1 MGIVRKTSRSKK
13 SKDPLLGQVVA
24 GRYRLESLLGEGG
37 MGVVYRARHVLID
50 RVVALK
56 LIRPDLRGETHL
68 RAWMVR
74 EARAANRVDHAHIV
88 DIHDVGETEE
98 GELYLVMEYL
108 IGDSLSSQIA
118 KGPMPIARAVDILEQ
133 MTAALARAH
142 DLGVVH
148 RDLKSD
154 NIMITARGG
163 RKDFVKILDFG
174 LAALT
179 RDPRLAPKGAVFGT
193 PEYMSPEQARGEDAI
208 SSSDLYALGVLF
220 FEMLTGRLPFRS
232 GDRDELLEMQ
242 RKAKAPSPRK
252 YRPDIPEQA
261 EHIILKLLEKKAEDR
276 FRDGHHLKEELKEM
290 QRALPSREWDA
301 PTDAAPVA
309 PPPPP
314 PAQTPGVVE
323 WSGTAANFLRAVARA
338 YPDGDAPTE
347 VQGASD
353 KIWELASRASRLEGE
368 LESHSK
374 KLEAIEKRGRG
385 LRAEIGRKVEDLA
398 GEESRALRDAS
409 SERDVLSHLILK
421 RKKAQREQHTAQAEV
436 QAAGDHIERNRRAY
450 ESLGAARAQVEVLE
464 GVSRDY
470 ERRAR
475 SKEDIAAER
484 RKQIEELRAQLSSA
498 NAIQRGFGKRSP
510 DGPRA
515 NRQPRTRGPHLRKGL
530 RRRLKPPA
538 RPPPRQDGMPRA
550 PRRHRQAPQRQRS
563 RRQAIRATRT
573 DGKARRCAVAPRQQ
587 GPEGTRIDQ
596 AIGFSATILQF
607 KSAILAFSAAVQA
620 SPPF

>member
-1 MGIVRKTSRSKK
+1 MGIVRKTSRSKR
-13 SKDPLLGQVVA
+13 SKDPLLGKVVA
-24 GRYRLESLLGEGG
+24 ARYRLESQLGEGG

-88 DIHDVGETEE
+88 DIHDVGETED

-108 IGDSLSSQIA
+108 VGESLSSQIG
-118 KGPMPIARAVDILEQ
+118 KGPMSITRAVDILEQ

-154 NIMITARGG
+154 NIMLTARGG

-208 SSSDLYALGVLF
+208 AASDLYALGVLF

-242 RKAKAPSPRK
+242 RKGKPPSPRK
-252 YRPDIPEQA
+252 YRSEIPEAA
-261 EHIILKLLEKKAEDR
+261 ERVILKLLEKNPEDR
-276 FRDGHHLKEELKEM
+276 FRDGHHLKEELKEL
-290 QRALPSREWDA
+290 QRALPSRQWDQ
-301 PTDAAPVA
+301 PTETAAA

-314 PAQTPGVVE
+314 PPPAHAPGVVE
-323 WSGTAANFLRAVARA
+323 WSRTAANFLRAVARA
-338 YPDGDAPTE
+338 YPDGDAPTD
-347 VQGASD
+347 VQGAAD
-353 KIWELASRASRLEGE
+353 QIWRLASRASRLEGE

-374 KLEAIEKRGRG
+374 KLETIEKRGRA
-385 LRAEIGRKVEDLA
+385 LRAEIGRKVEELA

-409 SERDVLSHLILK
+409 AERDLLSQLVLK
-421 RKKAQREQHTAQAEV
+421 RKRAQRELITAQAEV
-436 QAAGDHIERNRRAY
+436 QTAGNNVERIRRGH
-450 ESLGAARAQVEVLE
+450 ENLGSARAQVEVLE
-464 GVSRDY
+464 TVSRDY

-475 SKEDIAAER
+475 TKEDIAAER
-484 RKQIEELRAQLSSA
+484 RKQIEELRAQLKRYSEALENDLQSGRDRIA
-498 NAIQRGFGKRSP
+498 SRVREALEYEKAFGDASNMLV
-510 DGPRA
+510 D
-515 NRQPRTRGPHLRKGL
+515 HLRD
-530 RRRLKPPA
+530 KPECQELLEEIDKVRAGYRPDEKPSELQELMEQQHVAA
-538 RPPPRQDGMPRA
+538 R
-550 PRRHRQAPQRQRS
+550 
-563 RRQAIRATRT
+563 
-573 DGKARRCAVAPRQQ
+573 
-587 GPEGTRIDQ
+587 
-596 AIGFSATILQF
+596 
-607 KSAILAFSAAVQA
+607 
-620 SPPF
+620 

>member
-1 MGIVRKTSRSKK
+1 MGIVRKSARSKK
-13 SKDPLLGQVVA
+13 SKDPLLGKVIA

-88 DIHDVGETEE
+88 DIHDVGETDD
-98 GELYLVMEYL
+98 GELYLVMELL

-118 KGPMPIARAVDILEQ
+118 NGPMPVTRAVDILEQ

-208 SSSDLYALGVLF
+208 ASSDLYALGILF

-242 RKAKAPSPRK
+242 QKAKPPSVRK
-252 YRPDIPEQA
+252 YRPEAPEQA
-261 EHIILKLLEKKAEDR
+261 ERIITKLLEKDQANR
-276 FRDGHHLKEELKEM
+276 FRDGHHLKEDLKEL
-290 QRALPSREWDA
+290 QRALPARTWDSPA
-301 PTDAAPVA
+301 DAAPA

-314 PAQTPGVVE
+314 PPAKAPGVVE
-323 WSGTAANFLRAVARA
+323 WSRTAANFLRAVARA
-338 YPDGDAPTE
+338 YPDGDAPTA
-347 VQGASD
+347 VQGAAD
-353 KIWELASRASRLEGE
+353 EIWELASRAARLEGE

-374 KLEAIEKRGRG
+374 KLENIEKRGRA

-409 SERDVLSHLILK
+409 AERDVLSHLVLK
-421 RKKAQREQHTAQAEV
+421 RKKSQREFRAAQTEV
-436 QAAGDHIERNRRAY
+436 QAAGNDLDRIRKGY
-450 ESLGAARAQVEVLE
+450 EALGAARAEVEVLD
-464 GVSRDY
+464 GVARDY
-470 ERRAR
+470 DQRAR
-475 SKEDIAAER
+475 NKEEAAAER
-484 RKQIEELRAQLSSA
+484 RKQIEQLRAQL
-498 NAIQRGFGKRSP
+498 KRYSEALEN
-510 DGPRA
+510 DLQTGRERIA
-515 NRQPRTRGPHLRKGL
+515 NRVGKALNYEKAFGEASRLLLDDLRD
-530 RRRLKPPA
+530 KPEC
-538 RPPPRQDGMPRA
+538 QELLQHIDK
-550 PRRHRQAPQRQRS
+550 
-563 RRQAIRATRT
+563 RRQGQDPDDKPSELQELMEQHVATR
-573 DGKARRCAVAPRQQ
+573 
-587 GPEGTRIDQ
+587 
-596 AIGFSATILQF
+596 
-607 KSAILAFSAAVQA
+607 
-620 SPPF
+620 